1 MNKIVVFFDLE
12 CTSISFNPD
21 NVRIIEIAAIK
32 VDLDTLEEID
42 RLYFKCN
49 NGDIH
54 IAQDA
59 YEVHGIS
66 EEDVKDLP
74 TFHDRAK
81 EVFDF
86 VNGYD
91 VGGYNCA
98 FYDIPIIYSSFL
110 RAGLHWNYRTLNV
123 YDVYLNYKYH
133 NSGKLGEVYKKY
145 TGKELNNAHDAFA
158 DTMATLEIY
167 KYQRNH
173 NEEFVEENLPKF
185 KYNMDISGNYMYR
198 VNETTGAKEVYINFG
213 KWKGTKIDDV
223 DTKYLEWIAKNTEG
237 FPVDTIN
244 LTKKILKM
252 RGVFIN

>member
-21 NVRIIEIAAIK
+21 NVRIIEIAAVK
-32 VDLDTLEEID
+32 VNLDTLEEVD

-49 NGDIH
+49 NGDVH
-54 IAQDA
+54 ISKEA

-66 EEDVKDLP
+66 EDDVKHLP
-74 TFHDRAK
+74 TFNDRAK

-91 VGGYNCA
+91 IGGYNCA
-98 FYDIPIIYSSFL
+98 FYDIPILYSSFL
-110 RAGLHWNYRTLNV
+110 RAGLNWNYRTLNV
-123 YDVYLNYKYH
+123 YDVYLNYKHH
-133 NSGKLGEVYKKY
+133 NSGKLAEVYKKY
-145 TGKELNNAHDAFA
+145 TGKELDNAHDAFA

-173 NEEFVEENLPKF
+173 NEEFIEENLPHF
-185 KYNMDISGNYMYR
+185 QYNMDIAGNYMYR

-223 DTKYLEWIAKNTEG
+223 DIKYLEWVANNTEG
-237 FPVDTIN
+237 FPIDTIN
-244 LTKKILKM
+244 LTRKILKM
-252 RGVFIN
+252 RGKK

>member
-1 MNKIVVFFDLE
+1 MSKTVVFFDLE

-32 VDLDTLEEID
+32 INLDTIEEVD

-49 NGDIH
+49 NGDVH
-54 IAQDA
+54 ISKEA

-66 EEDVKDLP
+66 EESVKDLP
-74 TFHDRAK
+74 TFNDRAK

-86 VNGYD
+86 INGYD

-98 FYDIPIIYSSFL
+98 FYDIPILYSSFL
-110 RAGLHWNYRTLNV
+110 RAGLNWEYRHLNV
-123 YDVYLNYKYH
+123 YDVYLNYRHY
-133 NSGKLGEVYKKY
+133 NSGKLGDVYKRY
-145 TGKELNNAHDAFA
+145 TGRDLENAHDAFA
-158 DTMATLEIY
+158 DTLATIDIY
-167 KYQRNH
+167 RYQREH
-173 NEEFVEENLPKF
+173 NEEFIEDSLPHF
-185 KYNMDISGNYMYR
+185 QYNMDIAGNYMYR

-223 DTKYLEWIAKNTEG
+223 DTKYLEWVANNTEG
-237 FPVDTIN
+237 FPIDTLN

-252 RGVFIN
+252 RGKK

>member
-1 MNKIVVFFDLE
+1 MGKTVVFFDLE

-32 VDLDTLEEID
+32 VDLDTLEEVD

-49 NGDIH
+49 NGDVH
-54 IAQDA
+54 IAKDA

-66 EEDVKDLP
+66 EESVKDLP

-81 EVFDF
+81 EVFEF

-91 VGGYNCA
+91 VGGFNCA
-98 FYDIPIIYSSFL
+98 FYDIPILYSSFL
-110 RAGLHWNYRTLNV
+110 RAGFNWNYRTLNV

-133 NSGKLGEVYKKY
+133 NSGKLGELYKKY
-145 TGKELNNAHDAFA
+145 IGKDLENAHDAFA
-158 DTMATLEIY
+158 DTMATIEVY
-167 KYQRNH
+167 KYQREH
-173 NEEFVEENLPKF
+173 GEEFADEILPKF
-185 KYNMDISGNYMYR
+185 QYNMDIAGNYMYR
-198 VNETTGAKEVYINFG
+198 VNETTGAKEVYVNFG

-223 DTKYLEWIAKNTEG
+223 DTRYLEWIANNTEG

-252 RGVFIN
+252 RGQK

>member
-1 MNKIVVFFDLE
+1 MNKTVVFFDLE
-12 CTSISFNPD
+12 CTSINYNPD
-21 NVRIIEIAAIK
+21 NVRIIEFAGVK
-32 VDLDTLEEID
+32 VDLNTFEEIE

-54 IAQDA
+54 ISKEA

-66 EEDVKDLP
+66 EDDVKDLP

-86 VNGYD
+86 IDGYA
-91 VGGYNCA
+91 VGGYNCV
-98 FYDIPIIYSSFL
+98 FYDIPILYSSFL
-110 RAGLHWNYRTLNV
+110 RAGLNWNYRTLNV

-133 NSGKLGEVYKKY
+133 NSGKLAEVYKKY
-145 TGKELNNAHDAFA
+145 TGKELDNAHDAFA

-173 NEEFVEENLPKF
+173 NEEFVNDNLTHF
-185 KYNMDISGNYMYR
+185 QYHMDIAGNYMYR
-198 VNETTGAKEVYINFG
+198 INETTGAKEVYVNFG

-223 DTKYLEWIAKNTEG
+223 DIKYFEWVANNTEG

-252 RGVFIN
+252 RGKK